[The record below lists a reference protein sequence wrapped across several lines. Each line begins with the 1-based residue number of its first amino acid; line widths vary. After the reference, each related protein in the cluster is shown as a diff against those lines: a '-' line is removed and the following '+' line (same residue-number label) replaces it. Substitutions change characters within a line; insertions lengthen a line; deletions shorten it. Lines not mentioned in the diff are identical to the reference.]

1 MTDVIRLT
9 KKAFT
14 WSVVLTTILWSMGVA
29 ALVPLVANAAECP
42 ALEAGD
48 LFKVQGNTAV
58 YLLNADME
66 RMYFP
71 HSSTYH
77 TWYSDF
83 SGVVEIAQTCV
94 SAYPNAKNPSGV
106 NFRPGSR
113 LVKVVISPDVYA
125 VGPDNM
131 RHKIGSEAVAK
142 ELYGANWAKL
152 VMDVHDFHWP
162 NYDDGAALSEAKLH
176 DGMLV
181 KTAGSSDV
189 WAVDGGMLKKVDG
202 ALASFVSGDVRTVA
216 QSLVDAVEA
225 SSSTVT
231 AASLVTDPSQQG
243 TTPSAKEETKKD
255 ETTPAT
261 PATPAGDLTV
271 SLAADT
277 PAAATVVSDNAGTS
291 NGAQANIPVLKLKFK
306 ASGGDTK
313 VTTLKLTRSGISADT
328 DINNMHLYADGVRL
342 VSSPSIS
349 SAVVTFTKASGLFTV
364 SGGATKD
371 IWVKLDLSNGL
382 GGGKTL
388 AFSVEGAG
396 HVAVEGT
403 GTVGGSFPLKS
414 NLFTTAAVTDLGKV
428 DFSNSSP
435 TAAGTVDPG
444 VKDFEI
450 WKLQA
455 ANTNQDTEIRKL
467 TVTMIGSITAT
478 DISNLSLWE
487 GGKQIG
493 TTVAEL
499 SSDKSATFDL
509 TKTPYLI
516 KKGQTKLLGVHADIV
531 AGSNRTLRAT
541 IQNSWDIVTYDTSYG
556 VEVKSD
562 GTDTFT
568 VIEPNSSG
576 TAVSFTINQGT
587 LTQILAADSPSINV
601 PDAGTSVTLGK
612 YLWTANGEDLKITT
626 LNVSTTVSDSAAN
639 LANTR
644 LVVDG
649 SQVGATDSSTT
660 NAGAADTGWG
670 NFGSNFIIKAGKTA
684 TVTIVA
690 DLTDTDFNAAD
701 TITVGF
707 PAGSNN
713 VQRMSSGSTFN
724 SVSQNGNVVTVRAGT
739 VNVTKNTSF
748 GDKSSNNPTGT
759 VNGTNVKVASMNITA
774 GAGEDVEVTQIAL
787 NHDAAS
793 SCIGSFMKN
802 LTIKDKDGKKLAT
815 TLASPAS
822 SSCTSSE
829 TFSVSPAVTI
839 LAGGQYVVDI
849 FADLTAATTT
859 AGSLFEVT
867 SVTASGKAT
876 GTDASQTSANV
887 SLQNVYIASAGAL
900 LIQIDPDTPI
910 AVNHLMG
917 GVDQVIAKYKVSA
930 SSTEAV
936 NISQLVVSAKFS
948 SGATG
953 TVKNIRLYDEA
964 GVQVGSAVSSFSD
977 VVAGTSS
984 PTTTYSHA
992 TFSNL
997 SLNIPKGISKILTLK
1012 ADFTTYEGT
1021 GLSTTGQTVVPAVLR
1036 TYTGTSGN
1044 NPITATGAS
1053 SGTSLTATISTDGST
1068 RPTGSLIGNETS
1080 NMWSSVAF
1088 GTTTTLY
1095 RAKLSTAWAGDAPSG
1110 SSSPSSAQTVG
1121 KFVITNLS
1129 NAGTYTATVMVVNF
1143 NFSTTISPN
1152 ADQAISQ
1159 ALIVYKDSLS
1169 TTALAT
1175 TYWTADSTSA
1185 TLDPITPT
1193 GNTGFTEASFT
1204 NVEIASGAAKTFY
1217 VTMDTTAAASTE
1229 NLSIRIP
1236 GNFVEWH
1243 DGISTSST
1251 LMGQD
1256 LPLTYKTFTY

>member
-1 MTDVIRLT
+1 MTDVIRVT

-14 WSVVLTTILWSMGVA
+14 WSVVLTTILWSMGIA

-48 LFKVQGNTAV
+48 LFKVEGNTAV

-77 TWYSDF
+77 TWYNDF

-152 VMDVHDFHWP
+152 VVDVHDFHWP
-162 NYDDGAALSEAKLH
+162 NYDDGAALAEAKLH

-189 WAVDGGMLKKVDG
+189 WTVDGGMLKKVDG
-202 ALASFVSGDVRTVA
+202 TLASFVSGDVRTVA

-225 SSSTVT
+225 SASTVT
-231 AASLVTDPSQQG
+231 AASLVADPSQG
-243 TTPSAKEETKKD
+243 GGLGDSTTPTPTPE
-255 ETTPAT
+255 TPAT
-261 PATPAGDLTV
+261 PSGDLTV

-306 ASGGDTK
+306 AAGGDAK
-313 VTTLKLTRSGISADT
+313 VTTLKFTRSGISADT

-342 VSSPSIS
+342 ASSPSVS

-364 SGGATKD
+364 SAGATKD
-371 IWVKLDLSNGL
+371 VWVKLDLSNGL

-396 HVAVEGT
+396 HVTVEGT

-562 GTDTFT
+562 GTDTFV

-576 TAVSFTINQGT
+576 TAVSYTINQGT

-601 PDAGTSVTLGK
+601 ADGGTSITLGK

-644 LVVDG
+644 LLVDG

-701 TITVGF
+701 TLTVGF

-748 GDKSSNNPTGT
+748 GDKSSTNPTGT
-759 VNGTNVKVASMNITA
+759 VNGSNVKVASMNITA

-793 SCIGSFMKN
+793 SCLGSFMKN

-839 LAGGQYVVDI
+839 TAGSQLIVDI

-867 SVTASGKAT
+867 SVTASGKTT
-876 GTDASQTSANV
+876 GTDASQTSANI

-900 LIQIDPDTPI
+900 LIQLDPDAPI

-917 GVDQVIAKYKVSA
+917 AVDQSIAKFKVSA

-936 NISQLVVSAKFS
+936 NISQLVISAKFS
-948 SGATG
+948 TGATG
-953 TVKNIRLYDEA
+953 TVKNVRLIDEA
-964 GVQVGSAVSSFSD
+964 GVQVGAAVSAFSD

-997 SLNIPKGISKILTLK
+997 SLQIPKGISKTLSVK
-1012 ADFTTYEGT
+1012 VDFTTYEGA
-1021 GLSTTGQTVVPAVLR
+1021 GLSTTGQTVVPVILQI
-1036 TYTGTSGN
+1036 YTGSSGN

-1053 SGTSLTATISTDGST
+1053 SGTSLTSIISTDGAT
-1068 RPTGSLIGNETS
+1068 RPTGGLAISLS
-1080 NMWSSVAF
+1080 NTGGAAYAA
-1088 GTTTTLY
+1088 TTTLY
-1095 RAKLSTAWAGDAPSG
+1095 RTKLTTAWSGDAPSG
-1110 SSSPSSAQTVG
+1110 SSSPSSAQTIG
-1121 KFVITNLS
+1121 KFVITNLA

-1143 NFSTTISPN
+1143 NFSSTISPN

-1159 ALIVYKDSLS
+1159 AVIVYKDSLS

-1175 TYWTADSTSA
+1175 TYWTLDGTSSTAD
-1185 TLDPITPT
+1185 PVVPT
-1193 GNTGFTEASFT
+1193 GNTRYTEAGFT
-1204 NVEIASGAAKTFY
+1204 NVEVASGASKTFY

-1236 GNFVEWH
+1236 ADFVEWH
-1243 DGISTSST
+1243 DGVSTSST